1 MFYSYK
7 NMKLH
12 YEMIGD
18 GKPIIILHGL
28 GCNWTLM
35 KSCLEPIFDTQSNYR
50 RIYVD
55 LPGMGQST
63 ASLEFAASDYILEL
77 LISFIRNLD
86 ILNFLLIG
94 ESYGG
99 YLARGILAR
108 QFKNVDGMM
117 LLCPVIEPDHSKRT
131 LPLTDIFFSDEK
143 YLNTLTDTERTD
155 FCEYSVLANQYTH
168 QRYKN
173 EVLAGLVLAD
183 NNFINTLEN
192 NYEFSFNVD
201 EIIRGITYQKPVLFI
216 CGKQDKCVG
225 YQDAWR
231 LTESYSRA
239 TFSVLDMAGHN
250 LQIEQPHLF
259 NELVI
264 DWLLRIEQA

>member
-28 GCNWTLM
+28 GCDWTLM
-35 KSCLEPIFDTQSNYR
+35 KSCLEPIFDTQFNYK
-50 RIYVD
+50 RIYID
-55 LPGMGQST
+55 LPGMGQSA
-63 ASLEFAASDYILEL
+63 ASLEYAASDYILEI

-86 ILNFLLIG
+86 LQNFLLIG

-108 QFKNVDGMM
+108 QFKDVDGMM

-143 YLNTLTDTERTD
+143 YLNTL
-155 FCEYSVLANQYTH
+155 
-168 QRYKN
+168 
-173 EVLAGLVLAD
+173 
-183 NNFINTLEN
+183 INIHIRDIKMKFWPAWYWL
-192 NYEFSFNVD
+192 
-201 EIIRGITYQKPVLFI
+201 IIIL
-216 CGKQDKCVG
+216 
-225 YQDAWR
+225 
-231 LTESYSRA
+231 
-239 TFSVLDMAGHN
+239 
-250 LQIEQPHLF
+250 
-259 NELVI
+259 
-264 DWLLRIEQA
+264 